1 MSAALGGCR
10 VAELLSGRGGK
21 IRKGRGRDG
30 RRRKGGT
37 ILFCLWLQD
46 IINLKGRARERRR
59 EVGGGEQRFANLH
72 LTNPNLGNY
81 FVYQTSLIPNDE
93 LFFKE
98 KNDPW

>member
-1 MSAALGGCR
+1 M
-10 VAELLSGRGGK
+10 SGRGGK

-30 RRRKGGT
+30 RRGKGGT

-46 IINLKGRARERRR
+46 IINLKGRARERRKKKKR
-59 EVGGGEQRFANLH
+59 AERFANLH
-72 LTNPNLGNY
+72 LTNPNLENY